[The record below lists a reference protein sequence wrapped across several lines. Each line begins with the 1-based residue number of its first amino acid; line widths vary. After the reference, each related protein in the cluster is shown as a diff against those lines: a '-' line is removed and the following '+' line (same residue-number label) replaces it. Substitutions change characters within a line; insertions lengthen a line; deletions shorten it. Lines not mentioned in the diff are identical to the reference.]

1 MDTKKAHF
9 RGFLEE
15 IVKVWIFFLFF
26 ISQDVLHFQAPLV
39 SIGTNLL
46 YEEPAEDEEPTQDY
60 SQLFA
65 TNLCNLRISHG
76 FLLIF

>member
-1 MDTKKAHF
+1 M
-9 RGFLEE
+9 
-15 IVKVWIFFLFF
+15 
-26 ISQDVLHFQAPLV
+26 V

-76 FLLIF
+76 FLFIF